1 MLFILFGFIVTVI
14 MFYHAA
20 KEARQNTFLW
30 VTFAIG
36 LFFILGLL
44 FLYVTERYILHIQ
57 TVEDSHYDDTAKTIL
72 SAVSMLII
80 IGISYVIQDKF
91 LPKKK

>member
-1 MLFILFGFIVTVI
+1 MFIVLGFIVVVF

-20 KEARQNTFLW
+20 NEAKQSKFLW
-30 VTFAIG
+30 VIFAIV
-36 LFFILGLL
+36 LFILLGML
-44 FLYVTERYILHIQ
+44 FLFITERYILHIQ
-57 TVEDSHYDDTAKTIL
+57 TVIDSQYDDTAKTVL

-80 IGISYVIQDKF
+80 IGISYLIQDKF